1 MDAITKRLAQIMYI
15 PMIKS
20 VGVQQVDS
28 LGTALVEGG
37 LPVANISQQTDDG
50 LELLRILSSH
60 FPEIIVGGGN
70 VQTEGEARNAI
81 EAGARFIFSP
91 VFDPAII
98 ELCQMQGVAVYPVT
112 KDGIL
117 AVEEGLKVLGFYPIE
132 KLGGL
137 AAIDHMADLF
147 GLKFIAAGSIT
158 EQTVNSYLANRHVIA
173 ATGSWMIDPVLVAA
187 EQWTQVKLAI
197 RKTASLAQTLVR

>member
-1 MDAITKRLAQIMYI
+1 MDMITKRLAQIQYI

-20 VGVQQVDS
+20 VGVNQVEA
-28 LGTALVEGG
+28 LGEALLEGG
-37 LPVANISQQTDDG
+37 LPAANISQQTDDG
-50 LELLRILSSH
+50 LELLHILASK
-60 FPEIIVGGGN
+60 FPDIIVGGGN

-98 ELCQMQGVAVYPVT
+98 ELCQLQGVAVYPVT

-117 AVEEGLKVLGFYPIE
+117 AVEQNLKVLGFYPVE

-137 AAIDHMADLF
+137 AAIDHLADVF
-147 GLKFIAAGSIT
+147 GLKFIVAGGVT
-158 EQTVNSYLANRHVIA
+158 EKTVNSYLSNRHVLA
-173 ATGSWMIDPVLVAA
+173 VTGSWMIDPVGVASGQWSLVKHSIRRTAA
-187 EQWTQVKLAI
+187 LAE
-197 RKTASLAQTLVR
+197 TLRR

>member
-28 LGTALVEGG
+28 LGAALLEGG
-37 LPVANISQQTDDG
+37 LPAANISQQTDDG
-50 LELLRILSSH
+50 LELLRVLTSK
-60 FPEIIVGGGN
+60 FPDIIVGGGN

-98 ELCQMQGVAVYPVT
+98 ELCQLQGVAVYPVT

-117 AVEEGLKVLGFYPIE
+117 AVEQGLKVLGFYPIE

-137 AAIDHMADLF
+137 EALDHMADLF
-147 GLKFIAAGSIT
+147 GLKFIAAGGIT
-158 EQTVNSYLANRHVIA
+158 EMTANTYLANRNVIA
-173 ATGSWMIDPVLVAA
+173 VTGSWMIDPVLVASG
-187 EQWTQVKLAI
+187 QWTQVKLAI
-197 RKTASLAQTLVR
+197 RKTVSLMDSLVR